1 MKKRHFFVIEDRRW
15 VEMGLLGFLQV
26 GFILLKV
33 AGLIS
38 WSWWAVFTPL
48 YIDIALITISVIMK
62 YKE

>member
-1 MKKRHFFVIEDRRW
+1 
-15 VEMGLLGFLQV
+15 MGLLGLLQV

-48 YIDIALITISVIMK
+48 YIDIALITILVIMK